1 MTVVAIPRGVRPAAL
16 SGGAAYSS
24 HPVGAFLV
32 FCARFLWLPIP
43 SSAFYSGF
51 LRLNQE
57 KVFSESTFGSG
68 WDCQGEK
75 RRWQE
80 VDVGKS
86 SGGVPWDEVHRDDV
100 NCMHPGE
107 KGAGF
112 THRRPPLPSCRGRR
126 ARGEGGRWLARW
138 G

>member
-100 NCMHPGE
+100 NCTLGRRELGSPTDGPRCPAAGE
-107 KGAGF
+107 DAHVVRVGAG
-112 THRRPPLPSCRGRR
+112 
-126 ARGEGGRWLARW
+126 
-138 G
+138 